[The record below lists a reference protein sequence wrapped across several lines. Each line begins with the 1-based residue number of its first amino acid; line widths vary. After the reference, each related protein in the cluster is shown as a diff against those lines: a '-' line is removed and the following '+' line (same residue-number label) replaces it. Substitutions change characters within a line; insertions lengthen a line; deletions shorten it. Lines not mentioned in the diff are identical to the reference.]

1 MIRRVPRAILHVDM
15 DAFYA
20 SVEQRDDP
28 RPRRFGG
35 HLAPGRGVRGQLRG
49 PSFGVRS
56 VARVDFLWID
66 AFVGA
71 NLVQSAFT
79 GFCPL
84 AMLVRRAGLT
94 DRPGTM
100 WTC

>member
-1 MIRRVPRAILHVDM
+1 MGVISRRGTVCA
-15 DAFYA
+15 A
-20 SVEQRDDP
+20 SYEA
-28 RPRRFGG
+28 RP
-35 HLAPGRGVRGQLRG
+35 
-49 PSFGVRS
+49 FGVRS